1 MKYEKLSRD
10 SLESTKIM
18 GGHVQFSIEQLENE
32 MKDDNS
38 EVGRKLRSVEKELE
52 DY

>member
-1 MKYEKLSRD
+1 MEYKKLSRD
-10 SLESTKIM
+10 EEKNTKIM